1 MLWELENGQMQTVFH
16 GQEAQAVSFSPDGM
30 YLAAIVDGHLRL
42 WDFQQN
48 QEVELPAKDLEPF
61 VQKIIVSDTGYMAV
75 LSWEGSVELWDFI
88 PCHL

>member
-61 VQKIIVSDTGYMAV
+61 VQKIIFSDTGYMAV